1 LFKNSDKEFE
11 QVYTEV
17 GKEYIFGNHKIVYEG
32 SSYEDAVEHG
42 YLNFSFWNLDGT
54 PVNMEGFLSNSTMQ
68 DREAAMLSKNN
79 ILVRHIQSH
88 YLNVGGDEI
97 YLVMLYPG
105 AVNGIFKDNNY
116 YVKFAR
122 REPGEESTEF
132 FKDKPFEFMLL
143 DREQLEEVKN
153 EISILEAKVEA
164 KELMTYTIEWDEET
178 GLVSQMIP
186 DYDYNYIQP
195 EVMAILEKY
204 DLCSVKSITSEPQII
219 QINNVKFVI
228 GRMDMLLEYNTK
240 DFSFDEFTLRRED
253 GTEFSAHLEKS
264 GSAFGVDYIWKV
276 TADEDYHNLSGGSG
290 DTKTGDWVSSFN
302 YGFILGD
309 NEKVTIE
316 VDGQIYE

>member
-1 LFKNSDKEFE
+1 MSRLINTLSEIDDKFINEANPYKNGYENNGQATETFVRKDDQKVIKIGRRLPKIAVAAIAFVFVLALGGGVVWAMTASPLKDLLFKNSDKEFE

-68 DREAAMLSKNN
+68 DREAAMLSKN
-79 ILVRHIQSH
+79 IALVRHIHSH

-122 REPGEESTEF
+122 REPGEESAEF

-186 DYDYNYIQP
+186 DYDYNYILNFH
-195 EVMAILEKY
+195 I
-204 DLCSVKSITSEPQII
+204 C
-219 QINNVKFVI
+219 
-228 GRMDMLLEYNTK
+228 
-240 DFSFDEFTLRRED
+240 
-253 GTEFSAHLEKS
+253 
-264 GSAFGVDYIWKV
+264 
-276 TADEDYHNLSGGSG
+276 
-290 DTKTGDWVSSFN
+290 
-302 YGFILGD
+302 FIF
-309 NEKVTIE
+309 
-316 VDGQIYE
+316 Y

>member
-1 LFKNSDKEFE
+1 
-11 QVYTEV
+11 
-17 GKEYIFGNHKIVYEG
+17 
-32 SSYEDAVEHG
+32 
-42 YLNFSFWNLDGT
+42 
-54 PVNMEGFLSNSTMQ
+54 MEGFLSNSTMQ
-68 DREAAMLSKNN
+68 DREAAMLSKD
-79 ILVRHIQSH
+79 IALVRHIQSH

-122 REPGEESTEF
+122 REPGEESAEF

-195 EVMAILEKY
+195 EVMEILEKY

-264 GSAFGVDYIWKV
+264 GSALGVDYFWKV
-276 TADEDYHNLSGGSG
+276 TADEDYQNLSGGSG

-316 VDGQIYE
+316 VDGQIYK